1 TYIHPSTI
9 SNQTYLRHFL
19 PNKNPTVLN
28 SPLLLRRTPNS
39 LSRSTSTAADSSAP
53 FLPHPPSSTNTAP
66 TPSTNLYLS
75 LTIHLSHIKSPT
87 PTMGNCGTREESAVA
102 VSNAQ
107 VQHQTSSSS
116 SSAMKSSLE
125 RKPPYHSRSIS
136 DLSDPSSTP
145 RYFDDA
151 AGKNALLLY
160 TNVIAFTLFELE
172 TITKSFRSDYILG
185 EGGFGTV
192 YKGYIDE
199 NVRVGLKSLPVAVK
213 VLNKE
218 GLQGHREW
226 LTEVN
231 FLGQLR
237 HPNLVKLIGYCC
249 EDDHRL
255 LVYEFMFRGSL
266 ENHLF
271 RKAAVPLSW
280 ATRMMIALGAAK
292 GLAFLH
298 NAERPVIYRD
308 FKTSNILLDSDHTAK
323 LSDFGLAKAGPQG
336 DETHVSTRV
345 MGTYGYAAPEYVMT
359 GHLTARSDV
368 YSFGVVLLELLTG
381 RKSVD
386 KTRPSREQSLVDW
399 ARPKLNDK
407 RKLLQII
414 DPRLENQYSVRAA
427 QKACSLAYY
436 CLSQNPKARPLMSD
450 VVETLEPL
458 QCSSEALKTG
468 FTGGGGAGVFGVGG
482 MVDYRTRRRYASNVG
497 PGSSCRSPNPNI
509 TSPAGPVACRV
520 R

>member
-1 TYIHPSTI
+1 
-9 SNQTYLRHFL
+9 
-19 PNKNPTVLN
+19 
-28 SPLLLRRTPNS
+28 
-39 LSRSTSTAADSSAP
+39 
-53 FLPHPPSSTNTAP
+53 
-66 TPSTNLYLS
+66 
-75 LTIHLSHIKSPT
+75 
-87 PTMGNCGTREESAVA
+87 MGNCGTREESDV
-102 VSNAQ
+102 VTHAQ
-107 VQHQTSSSS
+107 VQQLHNHILSDKKLTQSQSQTQNRT
-116 SSAMKSSLE
+116 L
-125 RKPPYHSRSIS
+125 S
-136 DLSDPSSTP
+136 DLSDFEDS
-145 RYFDDA
+145 R
-151 AGKNALLLY
+151 KNALLY
-160 TNVIAFTLFELE
+160 THIIAFTLFELE

-271 RKAAVPLSW
+271 RS
-280 ATRMMIALGAAK
+280 
-292 GLAFLH
+292 
-298 NAERPVIYRD
+298 
-308 FKTSNILLDSDHTAK
+308 
-323 LSDFGLAKAGPQG
+323 
-336 DETHVSTRV
+336 
-345 MGTYGYAAPEYVMT
+345 
-359 GHLTARSDV
+359 HLTARSDV

-386 KTRPSREQSLVDW
+386 KTRPSKEQNLVDW

-414 DPRLENQYSVRAA
+414 DPRLENQYSARAA

-458 QCSSEALKTG
+458 QC
-468 FTGGGGAGVFGVGG
+468 TGGSADEVSSSLNSKVTGGSAGPFAMGGVP
-482 MVDYRTRRRYASNVG
+482 DYRMRLRFSNNVG
-497 PGSSCRSPNPNI
+497 PGAICRSPNPNC
-509 TSPAGPVACRV
+509 SPGGPAACRV

>member
-1 TYIHPSTI
+1 
-9 SNQTYLRHFL
+9 
-19 PNKNPTVLN
+19 
-28 SPLLLRRTPNS
+28 
-39 LSRSTSTAADSSAP
+39 
-53 FLPHPPSSTNTAP
+53 
-66 TPSTNLYLS
+66 
-75 LTIHLSHIKSPT
+75 
-87 PTMGNCGTREESAVA
+87 MGNCGTREESAV
-102 VSNAQ
+102 VVTHAQ
-107 VQHQTSSSS
+107 VQQLHMLSEKKQSQSQNRT
-116 SSAMKSSLE
+116 
-125 RKPPYHSRSIS
+125 IS
-136 DLSDPSSTP
+136 DLSDFEDS
-145 RYFDDA
+145 R
-151 AGKNALLLY
+151 KNALLY
-160 TNVIAFTLFELE
+160 THVIAFTLYELE

-271 RKAAVPLSW
+271 RKATVPLSW

-308 FKTSNILLDSDHTAK
+308 FKTSNILLDSDYAAK

-386 KTRPSREQSLVDW
+386 KTRPSKEQNLVDW

-458 QCSSEALKTG
+458 QSNGGSAGEVSSSLNPKLTSG
-468 FTGGGGAGVFGVGG
+468 GVGPFAMG
-482 MVDYRTRRRYASNVG
+482 GVPDYRKRHRFSNNVG
-497 PGSSCRSPNPNI
+497 PGAICRSPNPSC
-509 TSPAGPVACRV
+509 SPGGSAACRV

>member
-1 TYIHPSTI
+1 
-9 SNQTYLRHFL
+9 
-19 PNKNPTVLN
+19 
-28 SPLLLRRTPNS
+28 
-39 LSRSTSTAADSSAP
+39 
-53 FLPHPPSSTNTAP
+53 
-66 TPSTNLYLS
+66 
-75 LTIHLSHIKSPT
+75 
-87 PTMGNCGTREESAVA
+87 MGNCGTREESAVA
-102 VSNAQ
+102 VVSHAHHQ
-107 VQHQTSSSS
+107 VQQLHILSVGGRNGP
-116 SSAMKSSLE
+116 LE
-125 RKPPYHSRSIS
+125 KKHSRSTS
-136 DLSDPSSTP
+136 DLSDSSSTAS
-145 RYFDDA
+145 RM
-151 AGKNALLLY
+151 GIIEESRKNAVLY
-160 TNVIAFTLFELE
+160 THVIAFTLFELE

-237 HPNLVKLIGYCC
+237 HSNLVKLIGYCC

-255 LVYEFMFRGSL
+255 LVYEYMYRGSL
-266 ENHLF
+266 EHHLF
-271 RKAAVPLSW
+271 RKATAPLSW

-308 FKTSNILLDSDHTAK
+308 FKTSNILLDSDYTAK

-399 ARPKLNDK
+399 ARSKLNDK

-458 QCSSEALKTG
+458 QSSSAANEVSCSSSSSIVGDA
-468 FTGGGGAGVFGVGG
+468 FSMGGITDYQMHRRFAGNVGAGAV
-482 MVDYRTRRRYASNVG
+482 
-497 PGSSCRSPNPNI
+497 CRSPNPNC
-509 TSPAGPVACRV
+509 SPGGPPACRV

>member
-1 TYIHPSTI
+1 
-9 SNQTYLRHFL
+9 
-19 PNKNPTVLN
+19 
-28 SPLLLRRTPNS
+28 
-39 LSRSTSTAADSSAP
+39 
-53 FLPHPPSSTNTAP
+53 
-66 TPSTNLYLS
+66 
-75 LTIHLSHIKSPT
+75 
-87 PTMGNCGTREESAVA
+87 MGNCGTREESAV

-107 VQHQTSSSS
+107 VQQLHTLSSSLAVKNGS
-116 SSAMKSSLE
+116 NNAADK
-125 RKPPYHSRSIS
+125 RHIHNRSIS
-136 DLSDPSSTP
+136 DLSDPSTP
-145 RYFDDA
+145 RNLEDFR
-151 AGKNALLLY
+151 KNSVLY
-160 TNVIAFTLFELE
+160 THVIAFTLYELE

-213 VLNKE
+213 VLNRE

-271 RKAAVPLSW
+271 RKTTVPLPW
-280 ATRMMIALGAAK
+280 ARRMMIALGAAK

-308 FKTSNILLDSDHTAK
+308 FKTSNILLDSDYTAK

-386 KTRPSREQSLVDW
+386 KTKPSKEQNLVDW

-414 DPRLENQYSVRAA
+414 DPRLENQYSIRAA

-458 QCSSEALKTG
+458 QSGNGTSEYSSTG
-468 FTGGGGAGVFGVGG
+468 SSPFVRGGIP
-482 MVDYRTRRRYASNVG
+482 DYRMRQRFTNNVG
-497 PGSSCRSPNPNI
+497 PGSSCRSPNPNC
-509 TSPAGPVACRV
+509 SPSGPAACRV

>member
-1 TYIHPSTI
+1 
-9 SNQTYLRHFL
+9 
-19 PNKNPTVLN
+19 
-28 SPLLLRRTPNS
+28 
-39 LSRSTSTAADSSAP
+39 
-53 FLPHPPSSTNTAP
+53 
-66 TPSTNLYLS
+66 
-75 LTIHLSHIKSPT
+75 
-87 PTMGNCGTREESAVA
+87 MGNCGSTEDNPV
-102 VSNAQ
+102 VSHAQ
-107 VQHQTSSSS
+107 VQQLHIL
-116 SSAMKSSLE
+116 SSLSV
-125 RKPPYHSRSIS
+125 KDAAPNCGKKHNRSVS
-136 DLSDPSSTP
+136 DLSDHHSTP
-145 RYFDDA
+145 RNLDDS
-151 AGKNALLLY
+151 GKNSLLY
-160 TNVIAFTLFELE
+160 THVIDFTLFELE

-218 GLQGHREW
+218 GFQGHREW

-271 RKAAVPLSW
+271 RKATVPLSW

-308 FKTSNILLDSDHTAK
+308 FKTSNILLDSDYTAK

-381 RKSVD
+381 RRSVD
-386 KTRPSREQSLVDW
+386 KTRPSKEQSLVDW

-458 QCSSEALKTG
+458 QDSS
-468 FTGGGGAGVFGVGG
+468 GGTSEVSSSTKNLSVGSGGPFAKAGMSDYRMQHRFANKVGAGAV
-482 MVDYRTRRRYASNVG
+482 
-497 PGSSCRSPNPNI
+497 CRSPNPNC
-509 TSPAGPVACRV
+509 SPGGPAACRV

>member
-1 TYIHPSTI
+1 
-9 SNQTYLRHFL
+9 
-19 PNKNPTVLN
+19 
-28 SPLLLRRTPNS
+28 
-39 LSRSTSTAADSSAP
+39 
-53 FLPHPPSSTNTAP
+53 
-66 TPSTNLYLS
+66 
-75 LTIHLSHIKSPT
+75 
-87 PTMGNCGTREESAVA
+87 MGNCGTREESAV
-102 VSNAQ
+102 VSTAHRHAGT
-107 VQHQTSSSS
+107 VQQPLQGLSASSRNVG
-116 SSAMKSSLE
+116 AEK
-125 RKPPYHSRSIS
+125 KHIQSRSTS
-136 DLSDPSSTP
+136 DLSDPLTP
-145 RYFDDA
+145 RTLDDFR
-151 AGKNALLLY
+151 KNAVLY
-160 TNVIAFTLFELE
+160 THVIAFTLFELE
-172 TITKSFRSDYILG
+172 TSTKSFRSDYILG

-249 EDDHRL
+249 DDDHRL

-271 RKAAVPLSW
+271 RKVTVPLSW
-280 ATRMMIALGAAK
+280 STRMMIALGAAK

-308 FKTSNILLDSDHTAK
+308 FKTSNILLDSDYTAK

-386 KTRPSREQSLVDW
+386 KTRPSREQNLVDW

-407 RKLLQII
+407 RKMLQII
-414 DPRLENQYSVRAA
+414 DPILENQYSVRAA

-458 QCSSEALKTG
+458 QCTTGSANEASPLALSSTG
-468 FTGGGGAGVFGVGG
+468 VAFSVGRRVPEFQLHHRFAGNLGTSAV
-482 MVDYRTRRRYASNVG
+482 
-497 PGSSCRSPNPNI
+497 CRSPNPSC
-509 TSPAGPVACRV
+509 SPGGLAPPPCRV

>member
-1 TYIHPSTI
+1 MKLCAYAI
-9 SNQTYLRHFL
+9 S
-19 PNKNPTVLN
+19 
-28 SPLLLRRTPNS
+28 
-39 LSRSTSTAADSSAP
+39 
-53 FLPHPPSSTNTAP
+53 AP
-66 TPSTNLYLS
+66 TPSLLPPPNLAHRHQ
-75 LTIHLSHIKSPT
+75 LTPSITISFTRTKPST
-87 PTMGNCGTREESAVA
+87 RKKKTTKMGNCGTREESAV
-102 VSNAQ
+102 VTNAQ
-107 VQHQTSSSS
+107 VQQLNLI
-116 SSAMKSSLE
+116 SSLPVKNGE
-125 RKPPYHSRSIS
+125 KKQNHHRSIS
-136 DLSDPSSTP
+136 DLSDPSTP
-145 RYFDDA
+145 RNFEDSR
-151 AGKNALLLY
+151 KNAMLY
-160 TNVIAFTLFELE
+160 THVISFTLFELE

-271 RKAAVPLSW
+271 RKASIPFLW
-280 ATRMMIALGAAK
+280 GTRMAIALGAAK

-308 FKTSNILLDSDHTAK
+308 FKTSNILLDSVSDVLKLIMMDYTAK

-381 RKSVD
+381 RRSVD
-386 KTRPSREQSLVDW
+386 KTRPSKEQNLVEW

-458 QCSSEALKTG
+458 QSGNDGNEVSSSFSIG
-468 FTGGGGAGVFGVGG
+468 NAGPFARIP
-482 MVDYRTRRRYASNVG
+482 DYRMRQRFTNNVG
-497 PGSSCRSPNPNI
+497 PGSSCRSPNPNC
-509 TSPAGPVACRV
+509 SPGGPAACRV

>member
-1 TYIHPSTI
+1 
-9 SNQTYLRHFL
+9 
-19 PNKNPTVLN
+19 
-28 SPLLLRRTPNS
+28 
-39 LSRSTSTAADSSAP
+39 
-53 FLPHPPSSTNTAP
+53 
-66 TPSTNLYLS
+66 
-75 LTIHLSHIKSPT
+75 
-87 PTMGNCGTREESAVA
+87 MGNCGTREENAVVA
-102 VSNAQ
+102 AHAQ
-107 VQHQTSSSS
+107 VQQLQMFQLPVKNALPEKKHHRT
-116 SSAMKSSLE
+116 
-125 RKPPYHSRSIS
+125 IS
-136 DLSDPSSTP
+136 DVSDPSTP
-145 RYFDDA
+145 RNVEDSRNIA
-151 AGKNALLLY
+151 IY

-172 TITKSFRSDYILG
+172 TITKSFRPDYVLG

-213 VLNKE
+213 VLNKD
-218 GLQGHREW
+218 GHQGHREW

-271 RKAAVPLSW
+271 RKTAAPLSW
-280 ATRMMIALGAAK
+280 ATRMSIALGAAK

-308 FKTSNILLDSDHTAK
+308 FKTSNILLDSDYTAK

-368 YSFGVVLLELLTG
+368 YGFGVVLLELLTG
-381 RKSVD
+381 RRSVD
-386 KTRPSREQSLVDW
+386 KTRPSKEHSLVDW

-407 RKLLQII
+407 RKMLQII
-414 DPRLENQYSVRAA
+414 DPRLEGQYSVRVA

-458 QCSSEALKTG
+458 QSRSRSEVSGHALVSDG
-468 FTGGGGAGVFGVGG
+468 LPDYRMHRRFTGNGVGC
-482 MVDYRTRRRYASNVG
+482 RAS
-497 PGSSCRSPNPNI
+497 PSPKC
-509 TSPAGPVACRV
+509 SPSPVAACRV

>member
-1 TYIHPSTI
+1 
-9 SNQTYLRHFL
+9 
-19 PNKNPTVLN
+19 
-28 SPLLLRRTPNS
+28 
-39 LSRSTSTAADSSAP
+39 
-53 FLPHPPSSTNTAP
+53 
-66 TPSTNLYLS
+66 
-75 LTIHLSHIKSPT
+75 
-87 PTMGNCGTREESAVA
+87 MGNCGTREESAV

-107 VQHQTSSSS
+107 VEQVH
-116 SSAMKSSLE
+116 M
-125 RKPPYHSRSIS
+125 SRNEKKHNRSVS
-136 DLSDPSSTP
+136 DLSDSSTS
-145 RYFDDA
+145 RINLEDA
-151 AGKNALLLY
+151 RKNTVLY
-160 TNVIAFTLFELE
+160 TQFIAFTLYELE

-266 ENHLF
+266 EHHLF
-271 RKAAVPLSW
+271 RKATVPLSW

-308 FKTSNILLDSDHTAK
+308 FKTSNILLDSDYTAK

-386 KTRPSREQSLVDW
+386 KTRPGKEQNLVDW

-458 QCSSEALKTG
+458 QSCSDGASEVSTFG
-468 FTGGGGAGVFGVGG
+468 TNSGGRGPFAMNGIS
-482 MVDYRTRRRYASNVG
+482 DYRMRQRFPNNVG
-497 PGSSCRSPNPNI
+497 PGASCRSPNPNC
-509 TSPAGPVACRV
+509 SPGAPAACRV

>member
-1 TYIHPSTI
+1 
-9 SNQTYLRHFL
+9 
-19 PNKNPTVLN
+19 
-28 SPLLLRRTPNS
+28 
-39 LSRSTSTAADSSAP
+39 
-53 FLPHPPSSTNTAP
+53 
-66 TPSTNLYLS
+66 
-75 LTIHLSHIKSPT
+75 
-87 PTMGNCGTREESAVA
+87 MGNCGTREESAAAA
-102 VSNAQ
+102 VVSHAHHQ
-107 VQHQTSSSS
+107 VQQLHMLS
-116 SSAMKSSLE
+116 MPGRNGSLE
-125 RKPPYHSRSIS
+125 KKHSRSIS
-136 DLSDPSSTP
+136 DLSEPSTP
-145 RYFDDA
+145 RIVEEDSR
-151 AGKNALLLY
+151 KNAVLY
-160 TNVIAFTLFELE
+160 THVIAFTLFELE

-213 VLNKE
+213 VLNKD

-226 LTEVN
+226 RTEVN

-271 RKAAVPLSW
+271 RKASVPLSW

-308 FKTSNILLDSDHTAK
+308 FKTSNILLDSDYTAK

-458 QCSSEALKTG
+458 QSASVGANANVVSLSSSSTL
-468 FTGGGGAGVFGVGG
+468 GATLA
-482 MVDYRTRRRYASNVG
+482 MSAIPDYRMQMHHGFAGNVG
-497 PGSSCRSPNPNI
+497 ARAVCRSPNPNC
-509 TSPAGPVACRV
+509 SPGGPAACRG

>member
-1 TYIHPSTI
+1 
-9 SNQTYLRHFL
+9 
-19 PNKNPTVLN
+19 
-28 SPLLLRRTPNS
+28 
-39 LSRSTSTAADSSAP
+39 
-53 FLPHPPSSTNTAP
+53 
-66 TPSTNLYLS
+66 
-75 LTIHLSHIKSPT
+75 
-87 PTMGNCGTREESAVA
+87 MGNCGTREESDV
-102 VSNAQ
+102 VTHAQ
-107 VQHQTSSSS
+107 VQQLHNHILSDKKLTQSQSQTQNRT
-116 SSAMKSSLE
+116 L
-125 RKPPYHSRSIS
+125 S
-136 DLSDPSSTP
+136 DLSDFEDS
-145 RYFDDA
+145 R
-151 AGKNALLLY
+151 KNALLY
-160 TNVIAFTLFELE
+160 THIIAFTLFELE

-255 LVYEFMFRGSL
+255 LVYEFMFR
-266 ENHLF
+266 E
-271 RKAAVPLSW
+271 ATVPLSW
-280 ATRMMIALGAAK
+280 AKRMMIALGAAK

-308 FKTSNILLDSDHTAK
+308 FKTSNILLDSDYTAK

-386 KTRPSREQSLVDW
+386 KTRPSKEQNLVDW

-414 DPRLENQYSVRAA
+414 DPRLENQYSARAA

-458 QCSSEALKTG
+458 QC
-468 FTGGGGAGVFGVGG
+468 TGGSADEVSSSLNSKVTGGSAGPFAMGGVP
-482 MVDYRTRRRYASNVG
+482 DYRMRLRFSNNVG
-497 PGSSCRSPNPNI
+497 PGAICRSPNPNC
-509 TSPAGPVACRV
+509 SPGGPAACRV

>member
-1 TYIHPSTI
+1 
-9 SNQTYLRHFL
+9 
-19 PNKNPTVLN
+19 
-28 SPLLLRRTPNS
+28 
-39 LSRSTSTAADSSAP
+39 
-53 FLPHPPSSTNTAP
+53 
-66 TPSTNLYLS
+66 
-75 LTIHLSHIKSPT
+75 
-87 PTMGNCGTREESAVA
+87 MGNCGTREESAVA

-107 VQHQTSSSS
+107 GSKLHPSQI
-116 SSAMKSSLE
+116 
-125 RKPPYHSRSIS
+125 RSIS

>member
-1 TYIHPSTI
+1 
-9 SNQTYLRHFL
+9 
-19 PNKNPTVLN
+19 
-28 SPLLLRRTPNS
+28 
-39 LSRSTSTAADSSAP
+39 
-53 FLPHPPSSTNTAP
+53 
-66 TPSTNLYLS
+66 
-75 LTIHLSHIKSPT
+75 
-87 PTMGNCGTREESAVA
+87 MGNCGTREESAV
-102 VSNAQ
+102 VSTAPQYQ
-107 VQHQTSSSS
+107 VQQQHLQLQ
-116 SSAMKSSLE
+116 ASSLSSRHSATG
-125 RKPPYHSRSIS
+125 RKQTRSF
-136 DLSDPSSTP
+136 SDPIDSSTP
-145 RYFDDA
+145 HNFEDFR
-151 AGKNALLLY
+151 KNSLLY
-160 TNVIAFTLFELE
+160 THVIAFTLFELE

-271 RKAAVPLSW
+271 R
-280 ATRMMIALGAAK
+280 TK

-308 FKTSNILLDSDHTAK
+308 FKTSNILLDSDYMAK

-386 KTRPSREQSLVDW
+386 KTRPSKEQSLVDW

-407 RKLLQII
+407 RKMLQII
-414 DPRLENQYSVRAA
+414 DPRLENQYSLRAA

-458 QCSSEALKTG
+458 QGNRANEVSTSSSSTPTLLCGGSPFVSGRIPASRMHPG
-468 FTGGGGAGVFGVGG
+468 FTGAVGTGVGC
-482 MVDYRTRRRYASNVG
+482 RSSNANCSPGG
-497 PGSSCRSPNPNI
+497 PG
-509 TSPAGPVACRV
+509 ACRV

>member
-1 TYIHPSTI
+1 
-9 SNQTYLRHFL
+9 
-19 PNKNPTVLN
+19 
-28 SPLLLRRTPNS
+28 
-39 LSRSTSTAADSSAP
+39 
-53 FLPHPPSSTNTAP
+53 
-66 TPSTNLYLS
+66 
-75 LTIHLSHIKSPT
+75 
-87 PTMGNCGTREESAVA
+87 MGNCGTREESAV
-102 VSNAQ
+102 VVNAQ
-107 VQHQTSSSS
+107 VQQLHMLSSSIAVNKTQSSSS
-116 SSAMKSSLE
+116 YKDKDKKHTHNHSL
-125 RKPPYHSRSIS
+125 SS
-136 DLSDPSSTP
+136 DLSSDPTSTP
-145 RYFDDA
+145 RNFSLDDCR
-151 AGKNALLLY
+151 KNAVLY
-160 TNVIAFTLFELE
+160 THVIAFTLYELE

-237 HPNLVKLIGYCC
+237 HTNLVKLIGYCC

-271 RKAAVPLSW
+271 RKATVPLSW
-280 ATRMMIALGAAK
+280 STRMMIALGAAK

-298 NAERPVIYRD
+298 NAETLVIYRD
-308 FKTSNILLDSDHTAK
+308 FKTSNILLDSDYTAK

-386 KTRPSREQSLVDW
+386 KTRPSKEQSLVDW

-458 QCSSEALKTG
+458 QCSVSATSSSMTPTRT
-468 FTGGGGAGVFGVGG
+468 FAMGGIPGYRMHQRFPNNGAICH
-482 MVDYRTRRRYASNVG
+482 SH
-497 PGSSCRSPNPNI
+497 NPNC
-509 TSPAGPVACRV
+509 SPGGPAACRV

>member
-1 TYIHPSTI
+1 
-9 SNQTYLRHFL
+9 
-19 PNKNPTVLN
+19 
-28 SPLLLRRTPNS
+28 
-39 LSRSTSTAADSSAP
+39 
-53 FLPHPPSSTNTAP
+53 
-66 TPSTNLYLS
+66 
-75 LTIHLSHIKSPT
+75 
-87 PTMGNCGTREESAVA
+87 MGNCGTREENAVVA
-102 VSNAQ
+102 AHAQ
-107 VQHQTSSSS
+107 VQHLHLLQHPVKNAIADRKHTRTSSD
-116 SSAMKSSLE
+116 
-125 RKPPYHSRSIS
+125 IS
-136 DLSDPSSTP
+136 DPATP
-145 RYFDDA
+145 RNLEDA
-151 AGKNALLLY
+151 KNISIY
-160 TNVIAFTLFELE
+160 NDVIAFTLFELE
-172 TITKSFRSDYILG
+172 TITKSFRADYVLG

-213 VLNKE
+213 VLNKD
-218 GLQGHREW
+218 GHQGHREW

-271 RKAAVPLSW
+271 RKTAMPLPWS
-280 ATRMMIALGAAK
+280 TRMSIALGAAK
-292 GLAFLH
+292 GLACLH
-298 NAERPVIYRD
+298 NAQRPVIYRD
-308 FKTSNILLDSDHTAK
+308 FKTSNILLDSDYTAK
-323 LSDFGLAKAGPQG
+323 LSDFGLAKAGPEG

-381 RKSVD
+381 RKSID
-386 KTRPSREQSLVDW
+386 KSRPSREQSLVDW
-399 ARPKLNDK
+399 ALPKLNDK
-407 RKLLQII
+407 RRLLQII
-414 DPRLENQYSVRAA
+414 DPKLEGQYSVRGAH
-427 QKACSLAYY
+427 KACSLAYY

-458 QCSSEALKTG
+458 QGS
-468 FTGGGGAGVFGVGG
+468 GGSDGAGQSSGLPDHRV
-482 MVDYRTRRRYASNVG
+482 RRRLTGNSVHYRAI
-497 PGSSCRSPNPNI
+497 PNPKC
-509 TSPAGPVACRV
+509 SPAVPACRV

>member
-1 TYIHPSTI
+1 
-9 SNQTYLRHFL
+9 
-19 PNKNPTVLN
+19 
-28 SPLLLRRTPNS
+28 
-39 LSRSTSTAADSSAP
+39 
-53 FLPHPPSSTNTAP
+53 
-66 TPSTNLYLS
+66 
-75 LTIHLSHIKSPT
+75 
-87 PTMGNCGTREESAVA
+87 MGNCGSTEDNPV
-102 VSNAQ
+102 VSHAQ
-107 VQHQTSSSS
+107 VQQLHIL
-116 SSAMKSSLE
+116 SSLSV
-125 RKPPYHSRSIS
+125 KDAAPNCGKKHSRSVS
-136 DLSDPSSTP
+136 DLSDHHSTP
-145 RYFDDA
+145 RNLDDS
-151 AGKNALLLY
+151 GKNSLLY
-160 TNVIAFTLFELE
+160 THVIAFTLFELE

-218 GLQGHREW
+218 GFQGHREW

-271 RKAAVPLSW
+271 RKATVPLSW

-308 FKTSNILLDSDHTAK
+308 FKTSNILLDSDYTAK

-359 GHLTARSDV
+359 EYTLSQKTIVKWVGTCILYRTARSSPSDNV
-368 YSFGVVLLELLTG
+368 FSGKTAIRTYSFTSVLFVVDTISDLLI
-381 RKSVD
+381 
-386 KTRPSREQSLVDW
+386 TRPSKEQSLVDW

-458 QCSSEALKTG
+458 QDSS
-468 FTGGGGAGVFGVGG
+468 GGTIGSGGPFAKAGMSDYRMQHRFANKVGAGAV
-482 MVDYRTRRRYASNVG
+482 
-497 PGSSCRSPNPNI
+497 CRSPNPNC
-509 TSPAGPVACRV
+509 SPGGPAACRV

>member
-1 TYIHPSTI
+1 
-9 SNQTYLRHFL
+9 
-19 PNKNPTVLN
+19 
-28 SPLLLRRTPNS
+28 
-39 LSRSTSTAADSSAP
+39 
-53 FLPHPPSSTNTAP
+53 
-66 TPSTNLYLS
+66 
-75 LTIHLSHIKSPT
+75 
-87 PTMGNCGTREESAVA
+87 MGNCGTREESAV

-107 VQHQTSSSS
+107 VQQQLHHMLSSSS
-116 SSAMKSSLE
+116 VGVKNGPSEK
-125 RKPPYHSRSIS
+125 KHSRSIS

-145 RYFDDA
+145 RNFEDSR
-151 AGKNALLLY
+151 KNAVLY
-160 TNVIAFTLFELE
+160 THVIAFTLYELE

-218 GLQGHREW
+218 GHQGHREW

-266 ENHLF
+266 ENTLF
-271 RKAAVPLSW
+271 RKATVPLSW

-308 FKTSNILLDSDHTAK
+308 FKTSNILLDSDYTAK

-386 KTRPSREQSLVDW
+386 KTRPSKEQNLVEW

-458 QCSSEALKTG
+458 QCSNDGANEVSSITPILV
-468 FTGGGGAGVFGVGG
+468 GGAGAFAMGGVP
-482 MVDYRTRRRYASNVG
+482 DYQMRRRFTNNVG
-497 PGSSCRSPNPNI
+497 PGSSCRSPNPNC
-509 TSPAGPVACRV
+509 SPGGPAACRV

>member
-1 TYIHPSTI
+1 MLHHRHEQCYFKCSHKKSFCNCWFILI
-9 SNQTYLRHFL
+9 S
-19 PNKNPTVLN
+19 
-28 SPLLLRRTPNS
+28 
-39 LSRSTSTAADSSAP
+39 
-53 FLPHPPSSTNTAP
+53 
-66 TPSTNLYLS
+66 
-75 LTIHLSHIKSPT
+75 
-87 PTMGNCGTREESAVA
+87 MGNCGTREESAV

-107 VQHQTSSSS
+107 VQQLHVL
-116 SSAMKSSLE
+116 SSLAAKTGLAE
-125 RKPPYHSRSIS
+125 KKDSRSVS
-136 DLSDPSSTP
+136 DLSDSSTS
-145 RYFDDA
+145 RNNFEDA
-151 AGKNALLLY
+151 RKNTILY
-160 TNVIAFTLFELE
+160 THVIAFTLYELE

-192 YKGYIDE
+192 YKGYIDD

-271 RKAAVPLSW
+271 RKATVPLSW

-308 FKTSNILLDSDHTAK
+308 FKTSNILLDSDYTAK

-359 GHLTARSDV
+359 GITSLFAEMLDKSPKHYHSSQNLQ
-368 YSFGVVLLELLTG
+368 SFSCIVG
-381 RKSVD
+381 
-386 KTRPSREQSLVDW
+386 SLVFVLVIFESSSIMLW
-399 ARPKLNDK
+399 PNHA
-407 RKLLQII
+407 I
-414 DPRLENQYSVRAA
+414 D
-427 QKACSLAYY
+427 SLFL
-436 CLSQNPKARPLMSD
+436 CVQ
-450 VVETLEPL
+450 
-458 QCSSEALKTG
+458 
-468 FTGGGGAGVFGVGG
+468 
-482 MVDYRTRRRYASNVG
+482 
-497 PGSSCRSPNPNI
+497 
-509 TSPAGPVACRV
+509 
-520 R
+520 

>member
-1 TYIHPSTI
+1 
-9 SNQTYLRHFL
+9 
-19 PNKNPTVLN
+19 
-28 SPLLLRRTPNS
+28 
-39 LSRSTSTAADSSAP
+39 
-53 FLPHPPSSTNTAP
+53 
-66 TPSTNLYLS
+66 
-75 LTIHLSHIKSPT
+75 
-87 PTMGNCGTREESAVA
+87 MGNCGTREESAV
-102 VSNAQ
+102 VSTAH
-107 VQHQTSSSS
+107 QHQGSVLSILLSCISLFSSPDLVQQQLQVL
-116 SSAMKSSLE
+116 SLPT
-125 RKPPYHSRSIS
+125 RNPAADKKHSRSTS
-136 DLSDPSSTP
+136 DLSDPSTP
-145 RYFDDA
+145 RNFEDFR
-151 AGKNALLLY
+151 KNALLY
-160 TNVIAFTLFELE
+160 THVIAFTLFELE

-213 VLNKE
+213 
-218 GLQGHREW
+218 
-226 LTEVN
+226 TEVN

-249 EDDHRL
+249 EDDHRH
-255 LVYEFMFRGSL
+255 L
-266 ENHLF
+266 E
-271 RKAAVPLSW
+271 ATVPLSW
-280 ATRMMIALGAAK
+280 STRMMIALGAAK

-308 FKTSNILLDSDHTAK
+308 FKTSNILLDSDYMAK

-386 KTRPSREQSLVDW
+386 KTRPSKEQSLVDW

-407 RKLLQII
+407 RKMLQII
-414 DPRLENQYSVRAA
+414 DPRLENQYSLRAA

-458 QCSSEALKTG
+458 QCS
-468 FTGGGGAGVFGVGG
+468 GGNEVSSSSSSTPTLLCSGSPFVSGRIPDYRMHRRFGGAVGTGVG
-482 MVDYRTRRRYASNVG
+482 
-497 PGSSCRSPNPNI
+497 CRSSNPNC
-509 TSPAGPVACRV
+509 SPGGPAACRV

>member
-1 TYIHPSTI
+1 MVSSVSI
-9 SNQTYLRHFL
+9 SNNHEKSPKRANQRDGIVFIVLTHIPKFTHSKFCCATELQPKSRVGFRHTDVFSIHTRTQGYCGL
-19 PNKNPTVLN
+19 EARKHFAAALHPARVKSLLWPV
-28 SPLLLRRTPNS
+28 LLRE
-39 LSRSTSTAADSSAP
+39 SAP
-53 FLPHPPSSTNTAP
+53 
-66 TPSTNLYLS
+66 LS
-75 LTIHLSHIKSPT
+75 LLP
-87 PTMGNCGTREESAVA
+87 GNVFVNLMRPFLR
-102 VSNAQ
+102 NAEA
-107 VQHQTSSSS
+107 T
-116 SSAMKSSLE
+116 
-125 RKPPYHSRSIS
+125 
-136 DLSDPSSTP
+136 
-145 RYFDDA
+145 
-151 AGKNALLLY
+151 
-160 TNVIAFTLFELE
+160 
-172 TITKSFRSDYILG
+172 
-185 EGGFGTV
+185 
-192 YKGYIDE
+192 
-199 NVRVGLKSLPVAVK
+199 
-213 VLNKE
+213 
-218 GLQGHREW
+218 
-226 LTEVN
+226 
-231 FLGQLR
+231 
-237 HPNLVKLIGYCC
+237 
-249 EDDHRL
+249 
-255 LVYEFMFRGSL
+255 
-266 ENHLF
+266 
-271 RKAAVPLSW
+271 VPLSW

-308 FKTSNILLDSDHTAK
+308 FKTSNILLDSDYTAK

-458 QCSSEALKTG
+458 QSASVGANANVVSLSSSSTL
-468 FTGGGGAGVFGVGG
+468 GATLA
-482 MVDYRTRRRYASNVG
+482 MPAIPDYRMQMHHGFAGNVG
-497 PGSSCRSPNPNI
+497 ARAVCRSPNPNC
-509 TSPAGPVACRV
+509 SPGGPAACRV